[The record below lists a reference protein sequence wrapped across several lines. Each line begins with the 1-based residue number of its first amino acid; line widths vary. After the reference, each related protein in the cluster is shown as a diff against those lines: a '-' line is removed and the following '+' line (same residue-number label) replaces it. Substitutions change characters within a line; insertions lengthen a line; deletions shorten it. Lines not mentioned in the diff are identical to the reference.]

1 MPDEPRE
8 IRIKRPASHIH
19 CSRCLSFIPRHRV
32 RRKQAFTELGRTRWN
47 CNTCCSDGSGGAG
60 ALAREVSDVR
70 VGGSRPR
77 LSGRARLLPRVAAC
91 MCGASSDF
99 RISQKMFHVEHYEN
113 SVGRSNGAT
122 RSLKLQGHELRRLL
136 AYIRQRVGVPAGQP
150 LHIAGL
156 KVSRHRALAFDVAAH
171 FEIADRDQQ
180 VRAGMM
186 MAGQDCP
193 RLQLDFGNP
202 HAIFYEP
209 DVLGSAID
217 HVQPAFFVPLG
228 WRRLARLYVLKELDS
243 HIAKGLVGKI
253 LRDVGESAGREPR
266 LTILQLERERR
277 LALYFV
283 RDFGRAKGHRK
294 HSRGDAGA

>member
-1 MPDEPRE
+1 M
-8 IRIKRPASHIH
+8 
-19 CSRCLSFIPRHRV
+19 
-32 RRKQAFTELGRTRWN
+32 
-47 CNTCCSDGSGGAG
+47 G

-99 RISQKMFHVEHYEN
+99 RISHKMFHVEHYEN
-113 SVGRSNGAT
+113 SAGRSNRAT

-228 WRRLARLYVLKELDS
+228 WSRLARLFVLKELDS

-283 RDFGRAKGHRK
+283 RDFGRAKGHENIVVAMPV
-294 HSRGDAGA
+294 HERGRMRRYFYLEHADIIIFQRQMM